1 MTIDPSA
8 AGGASFGGASV
19 LDDLAW
25 RGLIAHSTD
34 LDALRAELATGPIT
48 LYCGFDPT
56 APSLHVGHL
65 AQTLTARRFQLA
77 GHLPLALVGGATG
90 MIGDPKPT
98 SERTLNEAEVVVAWS
113 DGIRR
118 QLERFFDFEGPAA
131 ARMVN
136 NHDWT
141 APMSVIEF
149 LRDIGKHFSVNRMLD
164 REAVARRL
172 ADQGISYTEFSYV
185 LLQSMDYLE
194 LFRRYGCRLQTGGSD
209 QFGNIVA
216 GVDLVR
222 RVEGASVHALT
233 TPLMTKAD
241 GTKFGKTEGG
251 AVWLDPG
258 AHQPVRLLPVLAQ
271 HRRPRRRGQPAH
283 VLLPHPGGDR
293 GPRCGGRR
301 APGGARRPA
310 GAGPGADRDGAR
322 RRRPWRPWRRPSR
335 ALFGSGELREV
346 PEATLDAALRE
357 TEFGELVVPTGSAV
371 GAIDLLVAAGLAAS
385 KGAARRTI
393 AEGGASVNNVRIADE
408 SAAFTHDDTLAGG
421 WLVVRRGR
429 RAVAG
434 VRVVAGL
441 TAADGRLS
449 GPSEPKA
456 PTTWAISCSQG
467 WGFDRVRWARV
478 QFYLPTARE
487 ERTASKSLKGRP
499 AGPSQ
504 RLPEQRSRSSL
515 RACTGHNR
523 RTDLPGRD
531 AVEHRRPGFD
541 SRKRAG

>member
-1 MTIDPSA
+1 VT
-8 AGGASFGGASV
+8 
-19 LDDLAW
+19 
-25 RGLIAHSTD
+25 
-34 LDALRAELATGPIT
+34 
-48 LYCGFDPT
+48 
-56 APSLHVGHL
+56 
-65 AQTLTARRFQLA
+65 
-77 GHLPLALVGGATG
+77 
-90 MIGDPKPT
+90 
-98 SERTLNEAEVVVAWS
+98 AWS

-172 ADQGISYTEFSYV
+172 ADQGISFTEFSYV

-194 LFRRYGCRLQTGGSD
+194 LHRRYGCRLQTGGSD

-222 RVEGASVHALT
+222 RVEGVSVHALT

-251 AVWLDPG
+251 AVWLDPSLTSPYAFYQFWLNTDDRDVAG
-258 AHQPVRLLPVLAQ
+258 NLRMFSFRSREEIEALDVEVAERPAARAGQRALAQ
-271 HRRPRRRGQPAH
+271 ELTEMVH
-283 VLLPHPGGDR
+283 
-293 GPRCGGRR
+293 
-301 APGGARRPA
+301 GAVA
-310 GAGPGADRDGAR
+310 LAAVEAA
-322 RRRPWRPWRRPSR
+322 SR

-357 TEFGELVVPTGSAV
+357 TEFGELAVPDGAAV
-371 GAIDLLVAAGLAAS
+371 GAVDLLVAAGLAPS

-408 SAAFTHDDTLAGG
+408 TVTFTRQDSLPGG

-429 RAVAG
+429 RAVSG
-434 VRVVAGL
+434 VRL
-441 TAADGRLS
+441 L
-449 GPSEPKA
+449 PS
-456 PTTWAISCSQG
+456 
-467 WGFDRVRWARV
+467 
-478 QFYLPTARE
+478 
-487 ERTASKSLKGRP
+487 
-499 AGPSQ
+499 
-504 RLPEQRSRSSL
+504 
-515 RACTGHNR
+515 
-523 RTDLPGRD
+523 
-531 AVEHRRPGFD
+531 
-541 SRKRAG
+541 

>member
-1 MTIDPSA
+1 MTLDPRTSE
-8 AGGASFGGASV
+8 GGPVAGASV

-98 SERTLNEAEVVVAWS
+98 SERALNAAEVVAAWS

-172 ADQGISYTEFSYV
+172 ADQGISFTEFSYV

-194 LFRRYGCRLQTGGSD
+194 LYRRYGCRLQTGGSD

-222 RVEGASVHALT
+222 RVEGVSVHALT

-251 AVWLDPG
+251 AVWLDPDLTSPYAFYQFWLNTDDRDVAG
-258 AHQPVRLLPVLAQ
+258 NLRMFSFRSREEIEALDVEVAERPAARAGQRALAQ
-271 HRRPRRRGQPAH
+271 ELTEMVH
-283 VLLPHPGGDR
+283 
-293 GPRCGGRR
+293 
-301 APGGARRPA
+301 GAEA
-310 GAGPGADRDGAR
+310 LAAVEAA
-322 RRRPWRPWRRPSR
+322 SR

-357 TEFGELVVPTGSAV
+357 TEFGELAVPDGAAV
-371 GAIDLLVAAGLAAS
+371 GAVDLLVAAGLAAS

-408 SAAFTHDDTLAGG
+408 TVTFTRQDSLAGG

-429 RAVAG
+429 RAVSG
-434 VRVVAGL
+434 VRL
-441 TAADGRLS
+441 
-449 GPSEPKA
+449 
-456 PTTWAISCSQG
+456 
-467 WGFDRVRWARV
+467 
-478 QFYLPTARE
+478 
-487 ERTASKSLKGRP
+487 
-499 AGPSQ
+499 
-504 RLPEQRSRSSL
+504 
-515 RACTGHNR
+515 
-523 RTDLPGRD
+523 LPG
-531 AVEHRRPGFD
+531 
-541 SRKRAG
+541 